1 MTFDTVLVQVFDV
14 ISDARRK
21 PPADLH
27 AANTILETLADLQNR
42 AWPPC
47 ETSCN
52 AATSQQRGALPL
64 WKVRKLTAY
73 IDDNRERSL
82 PMLELAALVGLA
94 GSSFSRGFRQTFG
107 ESVRAYVTRRRI
119 ELAKTMMLETRHP
132 LCEIALASGFSD
144 QAHMTRLFTRLI
156 GESPGRWRRARAW
169 MSRARQVGGDHHHR
183 PVE

>member
-21 PPADLH
+21 PPADLQ
-27 AANTILETLADLQNR
+27 AANTILETLSDLQKR
-42 AWPPC
+42 AWPSL
-47 ETSCN
+47 ETSMT
-52 AATSQQRGALPL
+52 ATLHQRGSLPL
-64 WKVRKLTAY
+64 WKARKLTAY
-73 IDDNRERSL
+73 IDDNREQSL
-82 PMLELAALVGLA
+82 PTPELAALVGLA

-107 ESVRAYVTRRRI
+107 ENVRAYVTRRRI

-132 LCEIALASGFSD
+132 LCEIALATGFSD

-156 GESPGRWRRARAW
+156 GESPARWRRARAP
-169 MSRARQVGGDHHHR
+169 MSGARQAGDDHHR